1 VRKSVFRS
9 VSNTV
14 AIILLC
20 SVLCP
25 TAARSDTPGRHPGY
39 MHSISDLRAA
49 KWLLE
54 RPDAH
59 NVVKD
64 EQQAVREIDAC
75 LHDLTEAAW
84 IDGKNAQYNPPTDE
98 GLDHPGRLH
107 KSLELLKKA
116 HSDMDKE
123 EDDPAAQGF
132 QARAIKHVDRAIG
145 YTRRAIGDKF
155 DDSFLR
161 L

>member
-1 VRKSVFRS
+1 MKNSVVRT
-9 VSNTV
+9 VSNAV
-14 AIILLC
+14 AAILLT
-20 SVLCP
+20 L
-25 TAARSDTPGRHPGY
+25 TAIPMPAWSDTPGRHPGY
-39 MHSISDLRAA
+39 MHAISDLRSA

-59 NVVKD
+59 NVVQD
-64 EQQAVREIDAC
+64 EQNAVREIDAC
-75 LHDLTEAAW
+75 LHELTEAAW
-84 IDGKNAQYNPPTDE
+84 MDGKNVQDHPPTDE

-116 HSDMDKE
+116 HADMDKE
-123 EDDPAAQGF
+123 EDDPTAQGF
-132 QARAIKHVDRAIG
+132 QARAIKHVDRAVG

-161 L
+161 

>member
-1 VRKSVFRS
+1 
-9 VSNTV
+9 
-14 AIILLC
+14 
-20 SVLCP
+20 
-25 TAARSDTPGRHPGY
+25 
-39 MHSISDLRAA
+39 MHAISDLRSA

-59 NVVKD
+59 NVVQD
-64 EQQAVREIDAC
+64 EQNAVREIDAC
-75 LHDLTEAAW
+75 LHELTEAAW
-84 IDGKNAQYNPPTDE
+84 MDGKNVQDHPPTDE

-116 HSDMDKE
+116 HADMDKE
-123 EDDPAAQGF
+123 EDDPTAQGF
-132 QARAIKHVDRAIG
+132 QARAIKHVDRAVG

-161 L
+161 